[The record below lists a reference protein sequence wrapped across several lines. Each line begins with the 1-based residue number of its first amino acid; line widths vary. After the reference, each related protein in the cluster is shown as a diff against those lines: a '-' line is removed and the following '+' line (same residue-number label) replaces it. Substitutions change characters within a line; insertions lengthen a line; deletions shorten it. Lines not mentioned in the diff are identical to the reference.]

1 MMVEKM
7 KKVSGV
13 LASAFL
19 AVIVLTYLALGLL
32 MVFGVFYSVIPM
44 LRGMVTEAGFLP
56 EDVVKALET
65 DGFSI
70 IPFILSV
77 SGSLVIY
84 LVLFYHLRG
93 FFREIKQTG
102 LPFSETNVSRLRSM
116 SLISIAQAVLPWLVS
131 ASLSALMRVPRLGG
145 LFDITSLFIALVFYA
160 LSVIFSYGAELDS
173 RCSAIV

>member
-1 MMVEKM
+1 MAERM
-7 KKVSGV
+7 KKVSGL
-13 LASAFL
+13 LAAAFL
-19 AVIVLTYLALGLL
+19 AVIILTYLVFGLFL
-32 MVFGVFYSVIPM
+32 ISGVFYSVIPL
-44 LRGMVTEAGFLP
+44 LRDMVMESSVLP
-56 EDVVKALET
+56 GDVVKALET
-65 DGFSI
+65 DSFSI
-70 IPFILSV
+70 IPFLCGF

-116 SLISIAQAVLPWLVS
+116 SLISIAQAFLPWLVS
-131 ASLSALMRVPRLGG
+131 AVLSAVMGVPRLGG
-145 LFDITSLFIALVFYA
+145 LFDITSLFIATVFYA